1 MPRKKRQTIEP
12 AFVSPQYAVPD
23 AVRIQAPEVAAI
35 ILRHCTDDL
44 SQGALL
50 AAVIDARAELAD
62 RKLCL
67 IYAALGDIE
76 RERER
81 MHGALR
87 K

>member
-12 AFVSPQYAVPD
+12 VFISPQYRVPD
-23 AVRIQAPEVAAI
+23 AVRIQAPEVISI

-44 SQGALL
+44 SQGALM
-50 AAVIDARAELAD
+50 AAVIDARAELGD

-76 RERER
+76 RARDR
-81 MHGALR
+81 LQDALQ